1 MNGLLMNRILIVDD
15 DPDLLD
21 ILSFFLT
28 SSGYEV
34 HTLPKGDAI
43 FEHIA
48 AFRPDL
54 ILMDVMLA
62 GMDGREICKGIKANP
77 QTLMPVILISGTHD
91 LALTQTGAPDDF
103 LAKPFDLDELL
114 EKVAFQLA
122 A

>member
-1 MNGLLMNRILIVDD
+1 MSRILIVDD
-15 DPDLLD
+15 DPDLLE
-21 ILSFFLT
+21 ILSYLLT

-34 HTLPKGDAI
+34 QTLSKGDAI

-48 AFRPDL
+48 AFQPDL

-91 LALTQTGAPDDF
+91 LSLTLTQTGAPDDF

-114 EKVAFQLA
+114 KKVAFQLA